1 MFYYC
6 VNSKNEGG
14 LIKMAIKIMIA
25 DDHSMIREGLKSL
38 LELEGDIQVVAE
50 AEDGVDCLEKLKIC
64 TPDVLLLDINMPRKN
79 GLEVLQTLKSSKS
92 KVKILVLTVHNE
104 VEYLMKAVDIGVDG
118 YILKDSESAELKKA
132 IFSIVEGENYIQPS
146 LIPALNSKMIEKN
159 RDEGKIE
166 SLTKRELEVL
176 KLLAVGMYNK
186 EVAEK
191 LNISERTVKNH
202 VSNIFKKI
210 EVTDRTQAA
219 VFAIRNNLIEL

>member
-92 KVKILVLTVHNE
+92 KVKVLVLTVHNE

-146 LIPALNSKMIEKN
+146 LIPSLNSKMIEKN

-166 SLTKRELEVL
+166 SLTRRELEVL